1 MTTLAD
7 QILVGE
13 DDRFLRRA
21 CAASLRHRGWP
32 VLTAVDG
39 DVQKV
44 VQLGAVGCLAEA
56 NLALREL
63 GNRVAQLWG
72 A

>member
-1 MTTLAD
+1 MRTLTA
-7 QILVGE
+7 E
-13 DDRFLRRA
+13 ERTRA
-21 CAASLRHRGWP
+21 TP
-32 VLTAVDG
+32 VLILSNSSRQQ

-56 NLALREL
+56 NLALQEL